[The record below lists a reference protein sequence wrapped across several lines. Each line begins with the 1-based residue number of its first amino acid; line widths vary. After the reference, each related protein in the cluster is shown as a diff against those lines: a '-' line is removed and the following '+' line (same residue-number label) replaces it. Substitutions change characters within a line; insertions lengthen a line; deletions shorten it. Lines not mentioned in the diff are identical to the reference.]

1 MGLRKRIATGAMG
14 AAALSLLAAGSAR
27 ADTITHF
34 GNGVGPALGTFLD
47 DVGIGAANTGAET
60 TATSFFVPGLSGTNT
75 TLTFH
80 LASDNGTFNFQFGY
94 FDMAAVSANPVTD
107 PVTFATQALSA
118 STLVFDDITQNPPA
132 TATFSVAAGT
142 NLGFFIVPNNTIAN
156 FLANPA
162 LFYPPTPLSDVA
174 HRSPLFSL
182 SDANPGQFDQML
194 AFAGNGKT
202 LFAFEDLTRVGASD
216 NNFTDLIFSL
226 DAQLAVLPPAP
237 VVPLPAAAW
246 GGLLLL
252 GGLGAKRIRGAC
264 RSTDI

>member
-1 MGLRKRIATGAMG
+1 MGHRKRIALGALG
-14 AAALSLLAAGSAR
+14 AAALSLLGSGSAR
-27 ADTITHF
+27 ADVVTHF
-34 GNGVGPALGTFLD
+34 GTGVGPLLGTFLD
-47 DVGIGAANTGAET
+47 DAGIGAANTAAET
-60 TATSFFVPGLSGTNT
+60 TATSFFVPGASGTNT

-94 FDMAAVSANPVTD
+94 FNTAAVSANPLTD
-107 PVTFATQALSA
+107 PVTYATQALSA
-118 STLVFDDITQNPPA
+118 STLVFDDVTQNPPD

-142 NLGFFIVPNNTIAN
+142 NLGFFIVPNNTIAA

-162 LFYPPTPLSDVA
+162 LFYPPTPLGDTP

-202 LFAFEDLTRVGASD
+202 LFAFEDLTRVGSSD
-216 NNFTDLIFSL
+216 QNFTDLIFTL
-226 DAQLAVLPPAP
+226 DAQLAVVPPTP

-252 GGLGAKRIRGAC
+252 GGLGAKRVRAA
-264 RSTDI
+264 RLSTEQ